1 MKKLVLSS
9 CVLVLL
15 VFALTQKVA
24 ANTEPAPKKG
34 TDGPVFK
41 WTATTFDFGQIKVG
55 IPVSHEFTF
64 TNSGTVPLIISSV
77 QASCGCTVA
86 EYTKDP
92 ILPGAK
98 GLVKATFNA
107 ASVGQFNKTVT
118 VNSNTEG
125 EAVQLTFKGEVV
137 E

>member
-24 ANTEPAPKKG
+24 ANAEPAPKKG
-34 TDGPVFK
+34 TNSPVFK